1 MPSNPLATINCT
13 GRRRGRCRLRRRVVL
28 GCGPAPPGATSTG
41 RARHGGGDGSAGSR
55 GLCGGWRGW
64 VGTRQLWSSSATS
77 CRPPRPFADCLSRPG
92 ERRGPGA
99 RGVPV
104 GASAGEH
111 HARWRAR
118 RFARKGLYNSR
129 IDQHPFCHWVCR
141 QPCASHDLHR
151 AALRLPCRQLDRH
164 AAPRPGCTVGVTTA
178 LPEGPSGL
186 RLGRRRAGPV
196 EVDNPGDVLHKQL

>member
-1 MPSNPLATINCT
+1 MMTRWGTTAFAALVASPAPSECPDHKPFGSRSARRAAGEGGQPASESGQLHELT
-13 GRRRGRCRLRRRVVL
+13 RRGLLARRQRRQTHRLVRLCEALEVRAVVASAGKQHARRRV
-28 GCGPAPPGATSTG
+28 G
-41 RARHGGGDGSAGSR
+41 
-55 GLCGGWRGW
+55 
-64 VGTRQLWSSSATS
+64 
-77 CRPPRPFADCLSRPG
+77 
-92 ERRGPGA
+92 
-99 RGVPV
+99 
-104 GASAGEH
+104 
-111 HARWRAR
+111 

-186 RLGRRRAGPV
+186 RLGRGAV
-196 EVDNPGDVLHKQL
+196 SALV